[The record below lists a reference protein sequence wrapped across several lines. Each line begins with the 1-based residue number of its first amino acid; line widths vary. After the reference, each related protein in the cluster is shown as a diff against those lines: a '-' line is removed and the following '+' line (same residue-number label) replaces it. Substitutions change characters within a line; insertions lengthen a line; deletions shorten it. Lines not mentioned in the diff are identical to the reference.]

1 MDGGRRITIE
11 DNWKFLLQFLPEGW
25 EQKAKELGA
34 VSRQRKIISAEI
46 LLRILL
52 IHLADSCSMR
62 ETVVRAKEAN
72 LADISDVALFKRLKS
87 SSEWLRWIS
96 ENLAENVHGVA
107 KKPSWLEK
115 FNVRIVDASV
125 ITEPGST
132 GSDWRL
138 HYSIELFGL
147 GCDYFRI
154 TDPKVGESFRNFPVK
169 NGDLL
174 IGDRGY
180 GSIAGINYVI
190 ENKGDFLVRI
200 KNKALNFMKNE
211 RDEFSLLE
219 NFRRLEYGKIGDY
232 DVFYKS
238 SGNKLEQLRLCAIKK
253 SPEAAEYSKKSV
265 IKEMTKKQR
274 TLNKETIELHDY
286 VFVITSVKR
295 ETLSASEIFSL
306 YRMRWQIELA
316 FKRLKSILGL
326 GHLPK
331 IDPESSK
338 AWLHGKMVVAL
349 LTNAI
354 VDRGRSFSPWG
365 YPLHQIL

>member
-1 MDGGRRITIE
+1 MKIDE
-11 DNWKFLLQFLPEGW
+11 NWKFLLQFLPEGW

-34 VSRQRKIISAEI
+34 VTRQRKIISAEI

-62 ETVVRAKEAN
+62 ETVVRAKEAK
-72 LADISDVALFKRLKS
+72 LAEISDVALFKRLKA

-96 ENLAENVHGVA
+96 VNLAEKVHGIA

-147 GCDYFRI
+147 SCDYFQI
-154 TDPKVGESFRNFPVK
+154 TDPAVGESFRNFPVRK
-169 NGDLL
+169 GDLL

-180 GSIAGINYVI
+180 GSLAGINYII

-211 RDEFSLLE
+211 HEEFSLLE
-219 NFRRLEYGKIGDY
+219 HFRKLEYGEIGDY
-232 DVFYKS
+232 DVFCKS
-238 SGNKLEQLRLCAIKK
+238 SGNKLQQLRLCAIKK
-253 SPEAAEYSKKSV
+253 SPESAEYAKKSA
-265 IKEMTKKQR
+265 IQEMKKKQR
-274 TLNKETIELHDY
+274 TLNDETIELHEY

-295 ETLSASEIFSL
+295 DALSAVELLSL
-306 YRMRWQIELA
+306 YRMRWQVELA

-365 YPLHQIL
+365 YPLLQMF

>member
-1 MDGGRRITIE
+1 MKIDE
-11 DNWKFLLQFLPEGW
+11 NWKFLLQFLPQGW

-34 VSRQRKIISAEI
+34 LTRQRKIMSAEI

-62 ETVVRAKEAN
+62 ETVVLAKEAK
-72 LADISDVALFKRLKS
+72 LADISDVALFKRLKAS
-87 SSEWLRWIS
+87 AEWLRWIS
-96 ENLAENVHGVA
+96 VNLAEKVHGIV
-107 KKPSWLEK
+107 KKPSWLEE
-115 FNVRIVDASV
+115 FNVRIVDAST

-147 GCDYFRI
+147 SCDHFQI
-154 TDPKVGESFRNFPVK
+154 TDQKVGETFRNFPIK
-169 NGDLL
+169 KGDLL

-190 ENKGDFLVRI
+190 ENDGDFLVRI
-200 KNKALNFMKNE
+200 RNKAFKLLKNE
-211 RDEFSLLE
+211 NEEFCLLE
-219 NFRRLEYGKIGDY
+219 NSRKLDYGEIGDF

-238 SGNKLEQLRLCAIKK
+238 SKNQLQKIRLCAIKK
-253 SPEAAEYSKKSV
+253 SPEVAERSKKAA
-265 IKEMTKKQR
+265 IREMKKNQR
-274 TLNKETIELHDY
+274 TLNEETIELHGY
-286 VFVITSVKR
+286 IFVITSVQR
-295 ETLSASEIFSL
+295 NVLSAKEILSL
-306 YRMRWQIELA
+306 YRMRWQVELA

-331 IDPESSK
+331 TDPESSK

-354 VDRGRSFSPWG
+354 VEMGRSFSPWG
-365 YPLHQIL
+365 YPLQQIL

>member
-1 MDGGRRITIE
+1 MKIDE
-11 DNWKFLLQFLPEGW
+11 NWKFLLQFLPQGW
-25 EQKAKELGA
+25 EQKARELGA
-34 VSRQRKIISAEI
+34 VTRQRKIMSAEI

-62 ETVVRAKEAN
+62 ETVVRAKESQ
-72 LADISDVALFKRLKS
+72 LADISDVALFKRLKAS
-87 SSEWLRWIS
+87 AEWLRWIS
-96 ENLAENVHGVA
+96 VNLVEQVHGIE
-107 KKPSWLEK
+107 KKPSWLKE
-115 FNVRIVDASV
+115 FNVRIVDAST

-147 GCDYFRI
+147 SCDHFQI
-154 TDPKVGESFRNFPVK
+154 TDQKVGETFRNYPIK
-169 NGDLL
+169 KGDLL

-180 GSIAGINYVI
+180 GSISGINYVI
-190 ENKGDFLVRI
+190 KNEGDFLVRI
-200 KNKALNFMKNE
+200 RNKAFKIMKNE
-211 RDEFSLLE
+211 NEEFCLLE
-219 NFRRLEYGKIGDY
+219 NFLKLEYGEIGDF
-232 DVFYKS
+232 DVFYMS
-238 SGNKLEQLRLCAIKK
+238 DNQLQQLRLIAIKK
-253 SPEAAEYSKKSV
+253 SPEAAEYSKKSA
-265 IKEMTKKQR
+265 IQEMKKKQR
-274 TLNKETIELHDY
+274 SLNEETIKLHEY
-286 VFVITSVKR
+286 MFVITSVKR
-295 ETLSASEIFSL
+295 DVLSAIEILSL
-306 YRMRWQIELA
+306 YRMRWQVELA

-365 YPLHQIL
+365 YPLHPIL

>member
-1 MDGGRRITIE
+1 MKIDE
-11 DNWKFLLQFLPEGW
+11 NWKFLLQFLPQGW
-25 EQKAKELGA
+25 EQMAKELGA
-34 VSRQRKIISAEI
+34 VTRQRKIMSAEI

-62 ETVVRAKEAN
+62 ETVVRAKESK
-72 LADISDVALFKRLKS
+72 LADISDVALFKRLKAS
-87 SSEWLRWIS
+87 AEWLRWIS
-96 ENLAENVHGVA
+96 VNLVKQVHGID
-107 KKPSWLEK
+107 KKPDWLKK
-115 FNVRIVDASV
+115 FNVRIVDASS

-138 HYSIELFGL
+138 HYSIKLFGL
-147 GCDYFRI
+147 SCDHFKI
-154 TDPKVGESFRNFPVK
+154 TTPKVGETFRNFPIK
-169 NGDLL
+169 KGDLL

-190 ENKGDFLVRI
+190 DNGGDFLVRI
-200 KNKALNFMKNE
+200 KNKAFKIMKNE
-211 RDEFSLLE
+211 NEEFCLLE
-219 NFRRLEYGKIGDY
+219 HFHKLEYGEVGDF
-232 DVFYKS
+232 DVFYKTS
-238 SGNKLEQLRLCAIKK
+238 HNQLRQLRLCAIKK
-253 SPEAAEYSKKSV
+253 SPEAAECSKKSAL
-265 IKEMTKKQR
+265 KEMKKKQK
-274 TLNKETIELHDY
+274 TLNVETIELHEY
-286 VFVITSVKR
+286 MFIITSVKKDV
-295 ETLSASEIFSL
+295 LSASEIMSL
-306 YRMRWQIELA
+306 YRMRWQVELA

-365 YPLHQIL
+365 YPLLID

>member
-1 MDGGRRITIE
+1 MKIDE
-11 DNWKFLLQFLPEGW
+11 NWEFLLQFLPQGW
-25 EQKAKELGA
+25 EQKAKDLGA
-34 VSRQRKIISAEI
+34 VTRQRKIVSAEI

-62 ETVVRAKEAN
+62 ETVVRAKEAK
-72 LADISDVALFKRLKS
+72 LADISDVALLKRLKA

-96 ENLAENVHGVA
+96 VTLAEKIHGFV
-107 KKPSWLEK
+107 KKPDWLKE
-115 FNVRIVDASV
+115 FNIRIIDASI

-147 GCDYFRI
+147 SCDHFQI
-154 TDPKVGESFRNFPVK
+154 TDQKVGETFRNFPIK
-169 NGDLL
+169 KGDLL

-200 KNKALNFMKNE
+200 KNKAFKIMTNE
-211 RDEFSLLE
+211 NEEFCLLE
-219 NFRRLEYGKIGDY
+219 NFRKLDYGEIGDY
-232 DVFYKS
+232 DVFYNS
-238 SGNKLEQLRLCAIKK
+238 SKNQLQNLRLCAIKK
-253 SPEAAEYSKKSV
+253 SPEAAERSKKTA
-265 IKEMTKKQR
+265 IQEMKKKKR
-274 TLNKETIELHDY
+274 TLNEETIELHGY
-286 VFVITSVKR
+286 MFVITSVKR
-295 ETLSASEIFSL
+295 DVLSAVEILLL
-306 YRMRWQIELA
+306 YRMRWQVELA

-331 IDPESSK
+331 TDPESAK
-338 AWLHGKMVVAL
+338 AWLYGKMVVAL

-354 VDRGRSFSPWG
+354 VERGRSFSPWG
-365 YPLHQIL
+365 YPLQQIL